1 MTKKLK
7 RCLHYGARYVKKQNW
22 DCTPITVQDGSLARG
37 FWLAGWLAGW
47 LAVATCCLACCWLAG
62 CLAADRPLAG
72 RGVCCCQPLLFG
84 IPEGR
89 FSPERVQHIYEIDP
103 TSNSGIPDKNT
114 RTPLEP
120 LTPQLDFEVNCAVV
134 QGSIVFL
141 YWCINARRS
150 SGRNHLNKYLEHW
163 PSLKKL
169 WFSSG
174 RTPIGTGCHAWICF
188 FFCLVVT
195 WKRQLIGHSHVSIG
209 ILWAYILYHKHNW
222 VTW

>member
-1 MTKKLK
+1 MKQKLK
-7 RCLHYGARYVKKQNW
+7 RCLHSGARYVKNKILGLH
-22 DCTPITVQDGSLARG
+22 PHYGSRRFVGQRLLAS
-37 FWLAGWLAGW
+37 WLAGWLAGW
-47 LAVATCCLACCWLAG
+47 LAAATCCLACCWLAG

-141 YWCINARRS
+141 Y
-150 SGRNHLNKYLEHW
+150 
-163 PSLKKL
+163 
-169 WFSSG
+169 
-174 RTPIGTGCHAWICF
+174 
-188 FFCLVVT
+188 
-195 WKRQLIGHSHVSIG
+195 
-209 ILWAYILYHKHNW
+209 
-222 VTW
+222 